1 MDHSTEFPNFLRTSP
16 PAHVPRETSHVV
28 SLLLLATYRS
38 NMEVV
43 KVGEAGANRRKTV
56 SGQKLLSLETG
67 AKATGAD
74 KERMLRYSRGEGNKS
89 KGVTKHRLKLKLKRG
104 EKKISMASK
113 RAAQAEILLPTQA
126 GGLEAESEM
135 EKTARVSQRQ
145 IAEEVDLQTQRKA
158 YNMTLDR
165 LGPYRVSYTADGK
178 HVLLGGRKGHVAIV
192 KPNNAY
198 VKYQLQLRETVRD
211 LTFLRDH
218 TMFAVAQ
225 HKHLFIYDE
234 TGTELHCL
242 RTHKPDVA
250 RLGFLRYHWMLATIG
265 SAGRLRYLDVST
277 GKG

>member
-113 RAAQAEILLPTQA
+113 RAAQAEILLPTRC
-126 GGLEAESEM
+126 L
-135 EKTARVSQRQ
+135 R
-145 IAEEVDLQTQRKA
+145 
-158 YNMTLDR
+158 
-165 LGPYRVSYTADGK
+165 
-178 HVLLGGRKGHVAIV
+178 GGRPFGSHRGTSNLV
-192 KPNNAY
+192 
-198 VKYQLQLRETVRD
+198 
-211 LTFLRDH
+211 
-218 TMFAVAQ
+218 
-225 HKHLFIYDE
+225 LFGPDPR
-234 TGTELHCL
+234 TGRQVERCCCC
-242 RTHKPDVA
+242 
-250 RLGFLRYHWMLATIG
+250 
-265 SAGRLRYLDVST
+265 
-277 GKG
+277 